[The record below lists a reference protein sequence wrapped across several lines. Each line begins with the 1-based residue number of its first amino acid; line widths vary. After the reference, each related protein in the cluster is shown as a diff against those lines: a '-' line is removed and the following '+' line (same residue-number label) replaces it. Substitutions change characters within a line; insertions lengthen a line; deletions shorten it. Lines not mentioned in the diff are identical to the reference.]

1 MIVGRRVFVLPQ
13 RKKENR
19 IYFDTETRERVLK
32 KSKCKC
38 AKCGKE
44 LNITTMTID
53 HIIPLSKGGTNKEY
67 NLIAMCKKCNKEKGS
82 SVFKPSDYYKGIPK
96 YLLPKLDKMFD
107 EYMYG
112 EDFFSWS
119 NLFKQDIITIETD
132 ITHKPSRRCMKT
144 YTVKSKFQ
152 KAYYKDLNDIYEY
165 LLYYYSVYK
174 DKLYNKWYIKRL
186 VSAVFTYGCWYFIR
200 SGDSIK
206 FLVGFTIC
214 RTCKK
219 SVYDTV
225 FKGYVIDTRVYINP
239 KVKIAPIL
247 GAIRMRS
254 KMTIDDFRSDA
265 SNTFQYS
272 DLFIKMVFS
281 IVDSIESIIG
291 DVALT
296 FVLRSSGL
304 DSRLQDILEFAY
316 RSSGATDV
324 VSKKEL
330 YRDDYIFVNKVT
342 SLDYYEE
349 GNEESKREYIERLV
363 KASLNMFDFLE
374 RNSPVKL
381 EGYNTFCNYIPQ
393 KYFNVDTFK
402 ELVNRK
408 GFDNFVKD
416 TLKNDR
422 RL

>member
-1 MIVGRRVFVLPQ
+1 MPQ
-13 RKKENR
+13 RKKEDR
-19 IYFDTETRERVLK
+19 IFFDTETRERILK

-44 LNITTMTID
+44 LNMSNMTVD

-82 SVFKPSDYYKGIPK
+82 LVFKPSDYYTGIPK

-107 EYMYG
+107 EYMFG

-119 NLFKQDIITIETD
+119 NLFKQDVITIETEV
-132 ITHKPSRRCMKT
+132 THKPSRRCMKT
-144 YTVKSKFQ
+144 YWVKRKFQ

-174 DKLYNKWYIKRL
+174 DKLYNKQYIKKL

-200 SGDSIK
+200 SGDKIK

-214 RTCKK
+214 KTCKK
-219 SVYDTV
+219 SVYETL

-239 KVKIAPIL
+239 SIKVAPIWSY
-247 GAIRMRS
+247 IKTQS
-254 KMTIDDFRSDA
+254 KLSMDTFSSDV
-265 SNTFQYS
+265 SNTLQYS
-272 DLFIKMVFS
+272 DLLREMVFS
-281 IVDSIESIIG
+281 IVDSIESIVG

-304 DSRLQDILEFAY
+304 DLRLKEILEFTY
-316 RSSGATDV
+316 RFSGATDV
-324 VSKKEL
+324 VSRKEL

-342 SLDYYEE
+342 SLQGYDEVDEE
-349 GNEESKREYIERLV
+349 GREEYITKLV

-374 RNSPVKL
+374 RNSPMKL

-416 TLKNDR
+416 TIEDSR
-422 RL
+422 RKE

>member
-1 MIVGRRVFVLPQ
+1 MPQ

-44 LNITTMTID
+44 LNISTMTID

-132 ITHKPSRRCMKT
+132 VTHKPSRRCMKT

-152 KAYYKDLNDIYEY
+152 KAYYKYLNDIYEY

-174 DKLYNKWYIKRL
+174 DKLYNKWYIKKL

-342 SLDYYEE
+342 SLDNYEE